1 MRKFSAI
8 LIILICS
15 LLTTSGHGKVIGKQA
30 IDIPVIPGKTVQQN
44 SGSVNAVMFPDDTLV
59 PPLLILMVLPA

>member
-44 SGSVNAVMFPDDTLV
+44 SGSVNAVMFDEMLV
-59 PPLLILMVLPA
+59 PPLLILMVLPS